1 VSSRPIH
8 VRILDR
14 DYRIA
19 SDGEE
24 ASREQVL
31 AAAAVVDETMRRIRE
46 RTGTVD
52 TVGVAVLAALNVA
65 RRYIALREEA
75 AKHAAAGASVDA
87 ERLRALADLVESAAA
102 GAGTGPA

>member
-65 RRYIALREEA
+65 KRYIALREEE
-75 AKHAAAGASVDA
+75 AKHAPDETGVDA
-87 ERLRALADLVESAAA
+87 ERLRALADRVESAAA
-102 GAGTGPA
+102 GTGLA

>member
-1 VSSRPIH
+1 MSARSSVS

-19 SDGEE
+19 SDGDA
-24 ASREQVL
+24 ASREQVV

-52 TVGVAVLAALNVA
+52 TLSVAVLAALNVA
-65 RRYIALREEA
+65 NRYIALREEG
-75 AKHAAAGASVDA
+75 AAGAPRVDP
-87 ERLRALADLVESAAA
+87 ERIRALVELVESAT
-102 GAGTGPA
+102 TGPPPTS

>member
-24 ASREQVL
+24 SSREQVL

-65 RRYIALREEA
+65 RRYIALREGA
-75 AKHAAAGASVDA
+75 AKHATHETSAHA
-87 ERLRALADLVESAAA
+87 ERIRALADLVESAT
-102 GAGTGPA
+102 AGTGPA